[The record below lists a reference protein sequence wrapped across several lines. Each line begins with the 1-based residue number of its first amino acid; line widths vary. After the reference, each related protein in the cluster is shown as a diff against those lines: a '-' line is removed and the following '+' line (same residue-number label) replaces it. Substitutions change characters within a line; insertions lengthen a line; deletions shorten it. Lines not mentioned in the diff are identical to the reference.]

1 MTKSERRRPLGR
13 EQIVAAAV
21 ALADDDGIAAV
32 SMRKVA
38 GRLDVEAMSLYHHV
52 ANKDDLLDGMVD
64 AVTAEFTVPPD
75 AEDWRAALRG
85 RCHAARAALRRH
97 PWAVGLMDSRSSPG
111 LATLRHHEAVL
122 ASLRGG
128 GFSVAGAAH
137 AFALIDSFLYG
148 FALQERNLPFESGD
162 DIATLAEEIVGHL
175 PPDEFPCMIEM
186 ATEHVMVPDYDFN
199 KQIDHGLELIQN
211 THKHTR
217 IADPN

>member
-1 MTKSERRRPLGR
+1 MSPVDRRSPLNR
-13 EQIVAAAV
+13 DQVVAAAV
-21 ALADDDGIAAV
+21 ALADEDGIAAV

-38 GRLDVEAMSLYHHV
+38 GRLGVEAMSLYHHV

-64 AVTAEFTVPPD
+64 AVTAEFTVPTD
-75 AEDWRAALRG
+75 TTDWRAVVRG

-122 ASLRGG
+122 ASLRGA

-148 FALQERNLPFESGD
+148 FALQERNLPFATGD
-162 DIATLAEEIVGHL
+162 DVAKMAEELVDHL

-186 ATEHVMVPDYDFN
+186 ATQHVMVPGYDFG
-199 KQIDHGLELIQN
+199 DEFEPGLELVLDALERARP
-211 THKHTR
+211 TT
-217 IADPN
+217 

>member
-1 MTKSERRRPLGR
+1 MTAVERRSPLDR
-13 EQIVAAAV
+13 ERIVAAAV
-21 ALADDDGIAAV
+21 TLADDDGLAAV

-38 GRLDVEAMSLYHHV
+38 ARLGVEAMSLYHYV

-64 AVTAEFTVPPD
+64 AVTAEFVVPPD
-75 AEDWRAALRG
+75 AEDWQAALRG
-85 RCHAARAALRRH
+85 RCHAARAALHRH

-122 ASLRGG
+122 ASLRDG

-162 DIATLAEEIVGHL
+162 DLTQLADDIVGHL
-175 PPDEFPCMIEM
+175 PPDEFPCVIEM
-186 ATEHVMVPDYDFN
+186 ATQHLMTPGYDFG
-199 KQIDHGLELIQN
+199 DEFAHGLELVLDALE
-211 THKHTR
+211 R
-217 IADPN
+217 ARLADTP